1 VDDGTFWMDFTRFL
15 MGFAHVDVCFAF
27 RGWRC
32 RSLPNAFPADKKS
45 GQRLC
50 AVHTVRCAGG
60 VPATLMVMALQPT
73 KRGAWCRAD
82 RKKSYK
88 LGDLSLLIA
97 RLNEA
102 GDAVE
107 AIVGGGFRG
116 ADRGER
122 AACVRMEPG
131 RTYALLPLCMSAAPT
146 AAEQTRAAP
155 FTLRLGA
162 SERVLVSA
170 AAPTARAALGAL
182 ALQAVHAAL
191 LGGGPPRP
199 PAGLGRA
206 AELERLL
213 LRAENAPLLVGGDA
227 APRRRVARLSRSC
240 AALVATADG
249 GAITLVV
256 VYNLGDELARVRCTA
271 YVKSTAARGADGP
284 LANQRDDAD
293 SYYRRRSEAE
303 AAAAA
308 ARPGPAAPSRERGFR
323 WPAKWAC
330 YRAVAAVPP
339 RTRRLVLVLAAS
351 GMQAELGEVD
361 CEIVDAAA
369 AAAAAAS
376 GSGGGSSSEARRAEA
391 ASAGVMAS
399 WLGGAPAA
407 DGKAAAPVA
416 ASWAAGASADG
427 IFAAAP
433 LGAALLSPGDD
444 AAAALNEM
452 LRTGIYEDG
461 IGGDGAGG
469 SSSGGGGGGEDDD
482 AALRAALEQSAR
494 EAGARPGGPSDDA
507 ALSAAIAA
515 SLADGAGNAAPAAAA
530 DDDDDALR
538 AALAASAASAKA
550 HAEQLARRE
559 AAAVAAAIAASLG
572 GGAGTAAE
580 PVVLDDDSDATDVDE
595 GPAAP
600 PQQWNAWQEEEWGEE

>member
-1 VDDGTFWMDFTRFL
+1 MDFTRFL
-15 MGFAHVDVCFAF
+15 MGFAHVDVCVAF

-97 RLNEA
+97 RLNAA

-122 AACVRMEPG
+122 AACVRLEPG

-199 PAGLGRA
+199 PAGRGRA
-206 AELERLL
+206 AELARLL

-227 APRRRVARLSRSC
+227 APGASPASAARAPRS
-240 AALVATADG
+240 
-249 GAITLVV
+249 
-256 VYNLGDELARVRCTA
+256 
-271 YVKSTAARGADGP
+271 SPPPTAARSLWWSSTTWATSSRACARTAYAVDRARGAERPDRQS
-284 LANQRDDAD
+284 A
-293 SYYRRRSEAE
+293 RRRRLVLSAALRAQRR

-308 ARPGPAAPSRERGFR
+308 EVPALAARDAAERAASAGRRSGRATARSPPSPR
-323 WPAKWAC
+323 
-330 YRAVAAVPP
+330 

-351 GMQAELGEVD
+351 GMRRSSARRLRD
-361 CEIVDAAA
+361 CRRGGGGG
-369 AAAAAAS
+369 
-376 GSGGGSSSEARRAEA
+376 GSGGSRRRQQQRGAARRGGVGRRDGVARA
-391 ASAGVMAS
+391 ARRRGRGARRRIV
-399 WLGGAPAA
+399 GG
-407 DGKAAAPVA
+407 
-416 ASWAAGASADG
+416 AGASADG
-427 IFAAAP
+427 IRAAAP
-433 LGAALLSPGDD
+433 LGAARKLL
-444 AAAALNEM
+444 A
-452 LRTGIYEDG
+452 
-461 IGGDGAGG
+461 
-469 SSSGGGGGGEDDD
+469 
-482 AALRAALEQSAR
+482 RAAT
-494 EAGARPGGPSDDA
+494 
-507 ALSAAIAA
+507 
-515 SLADGAGNAAPAAAA
+515 
-530 DDDDDALR
+530 
-538 AALAASAASAKA
+538 
-550 HAEQLARRE
+550 RRRR
-559 AAAVAAAIAASLG
+559 
-572 GGAGTAAE
+572 
-580 PVVLDDDSDATDVDE
+580 
-595 GPAAP
+595 
-600 PQQWNAWQEEEWGEE
+600 